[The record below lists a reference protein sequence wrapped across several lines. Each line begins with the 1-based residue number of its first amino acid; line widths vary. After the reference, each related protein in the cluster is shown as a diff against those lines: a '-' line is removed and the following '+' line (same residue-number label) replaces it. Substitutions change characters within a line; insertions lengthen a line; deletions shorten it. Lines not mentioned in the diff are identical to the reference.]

1 MNPRIRGGSADQIK
15 GEKSDMTGVAGR
27 RIVVTGAGGG
37 LGREYA
43 KLLARE
49 GAKVVVNDLGGA
61 RDGSGGGSAMAD
73 TVVQEIQDEGGEAV
87 ANYDS
92 VATEEGGKGVVQS
105 CVDAFGGIDGVVSN
119 AGILRD
125 VSYAKM
131 DAAAW
136 DSVLKV
142 HLYGAYNVTRA
153 AWPYFRE
160 QKHGRVVVA
169 TSTSGIYG
177 NFGQAN
183 YGAAKLGLVGLIN
196 TLAIEGAKY
205 NINANAVAPIAATRM
220 TEDIAPEEWLK
231 GLPPDHVAP
240 VIGYLMSDES
250 TDSSSVF
257 IVGGG
262 QVQRVAYFSNEGVKF
277 DHVPTLGE
285 VADKWSG
292 ITDMSNAQEGKQVST
307 SQS

>member
-1 MNPRIRGGSADQIK
+1 
-15 GEKSDMTGVAGR
+15 MTGVAGR

-73 TVVQEIQDEGGEAV
+73 AVVKEIQDEGGEAV

-92 VATEEGGKGVVQS
+92 VATAEGGQGVVQS
-105 CVDAFGGIDGVVSN
+105 CIDAFGGIDGVVNN

-125 VSYAKM
+125 VSFAKM
-131 DAAAW
+131 DDAAW
-136 DSVLKV
+136 DAVLQV
-142 HLYGAYNVTRA
+142 HLYGAYNVTHA
-153 AWPYFRE
+153 AWPHFRE
-160 QKHGRVVVA
+160 QKFGRIVVA

-196 TLAIEGAKY
+196 TLALEGAKY

-220 TEDIAPEEWLK
+220 TEDIAPQEWLDK
-231 GLPPDHVAP
+231 LPPEYVAP
-240 VIGYLMSDES
+240 IVGYLMSDES
-250 TDSSSVF
+250 TDTGSVF
-257 IVGGG
+257 IAGGG
-262 QVQRVAYFSNEGVKF
+262 QVQRVAYFASAGHTFTE
-277 DHVPTLGE
+277 VPTLAE
-285 VADKWSG
+285 VADTWEQ
-292 ITDMSNAQEGKQVST
+292 IIDMSQAKEGKQVST